1 MSSHIRRSG
10 DPILLTL
17 GYRLWR
23 HRDLLM
29 ELVRRDLQEAYA
41 GSVLARAWAVLHPLL
56 LVCIYGYVF
65 GYVFTTQ
72 LGTDMLQEP
81 DFAVFMLIGLATW
94 LTIQPALAKSANSLV
109 VSANLVKQVVFPI
122 ELLPVRSVLGSQV
135 TMLVG
140 MGAVVGYSAV
150 RFHMVSPL
158 LVLAI
163 YPVVAQL
170 MLLTGVG
177 LLLAALTVF
186 VRDTRDMVQV
196 LSFIGIFLLPVIYP
210 PGSLSHWFSCLLY
223 ANPFSYGI
231 WCLQDVFFFANFRHP
246 VAWVVIGPLGLGA
259 LYIGCAF
266 FERTRENFGD
276 VL

>member
-1 MSSHIRRSG
+1 MSSRSRHSG
-10 DPILLTL
+10 DPVLLTL

-23 HRDLLM
+23 HRDLLV

-65 GYVFTTQ
+65 GYVFTAQ
-72 LGTDMLQEP
+72 LGADMPQEP

-122 ELLPVRSVLGSQV
+122 ELLPVRSVVGSQV

-140 MGAVVGYSAV
+140 IVAVVAYSAA

-170 MLLTGVG
+170 MLTRYD
-177 LLLAALTVF
+177 AA
-186 VRDTRDMVQV
+186 RQV
-196 LSFIGIFLLPVIYP
+196 
-210 PGSLSHWFSCLLY
+210 PG
-223 ANPFSYGI
+223 
-231 WCLQDVFFFANFRHP
+231 
-246 VAWVVIGPLGLGA
+246 
-259 LYIGCAF
+259 
-266 FERTRENFGD
+266 RTAPA
-276 VL
+276 